1 MNRLENE
8 PSPYLRLHA
17 KNPIDW
23 YPWGQEALKKAKKDN
38 YPIFLSI
45 GYSTCHWCHVMNKE
59 TFADQLVAKV
69 LNDNFV
75 AIKVDREQHPDVDEF
90 YMDACVKMTGSG
102 GWPLNIFLTPELK
115 PFFAGS
121 YFPKED
127 GLRNIGFI
135 SLLKR
140 IKWLWENDRQSLVV
154 GSENLLK
161 DLPDYYS
168 QALFNRSLL
177 ENQLS
182 DLKTRYD
189 TKNSGFLP
197 APKFPQLHTL
207 LFVLDQG
214 YVLKDKVAIEM
225 ANNTLKSLLAK
236 GCYDQ
241 VGGGIFRYSTDSSY
255 KIPHFEKMLYDNAFL
270 IYTLAE
276 FYRVTKELYY
286 EKKALEILTYLE
298 DRLQDKSGGFYTAE
312 DADTSEG
319 EGCYYLFSKIEIKS
333 ILNESEFEF
342 LSQYYQIEKKG
353 NFKGK
358 IHLYPKDQ
366 ESFRLLVV
374 DQELNLK
381 LTPIFN
387 KLKNWREKA
396 KTKPFVDTKIL
407 VFANGLL
414 LAALSKASLWG
425 KAFAN
430 KATRLFNYLGQ
441 YAKLK
446 PLPGAI
452 YDRVISQGHLAD
464 YAFLAFGFLEY
475 GLAFSNTKAIELAED
490 LTRQAEQIFFD
501 QDQGG
506 FFSISKET
514 ILPRRPKSYFEGA
527 LPGGNSVMSYNL
539 YRLLQLTGEEKYR
552 LILEATL
559 NGAAGILSTYSTAA
573 PFLTMVGSWYL
584 DSFYKMV
591 LTYSPESQEDSKE
604 ISLKV
609 KQEYLRGNI
618 FWIASEN
625 NNYLKLTPGKNTEG
639 LNLYLC
645 QGDRCES
652 KITGKDKI
660 LAKIATII
668 R

>member
-1 MNRLENE
+1 MNRLKDE

-17 KNPIDW
+17 QNPIDW
-23 YPWGQEALKKAKKDN
+23 YPWGQEALQKAKRDN
-38 YPIFLSI
+38 SPIFLSI
-45 GYSTCHWCHVMNKE
+45 GYSTCHWCHVMNRE
-59 TFADQLVAKV
+59 TFADQQVGKL
-69 LNDNFV
+69 LNDNFI

-90 YMDACVKMTGSG
+90 YMDASVKITGSG
-102 GWPLNIFLTPELK
+102 GWPLNLFLAPDLK

-121 YFPKED
+121 YFPKDD

-154 GSENLLK
+154 GSEKLLK
-161 DLPDYYS
+161 DLPDSYS
-168 QALFNRSLL
+168 QALFNRSLI
-177 ENQLS
+177 ENQLW

-197 APKFPQLHTL
+197 SPKFPQLHTL

-214 YVLKDKVAIEM
+214 YALEDKVAIEM

-276 FYRVTKELYY
+276 FYRATKELYY
-286 EKKALEILTYLE
+286 KKKALEILTYLE

-319 EGCYYLFSKIEIKS
+319 EGGYYLFSEAEIKS
-333 ILNESEFEF
+333 ILSESE
-342 LSQYYQIEKKG
+342 LDLLRQYYQLEG
-353 NFKGK
+353 NFRGK
-358 IHLYPKDQ
+358 IYLYPKDS
-366 ESFRLLVV
+366 ESFELLVSN
-374 DQELNLK
+374 QKLNLQLK
-381 LTPIFN
+381 PILK
-387 KLKNWREKA
+387 KLKNWREA
-396 KTKPFVDTKIL
+396 EKTKPFVDTKIL

-414 LAALSKASLWG
+414 LAALSKASLW
-425 KAFAN
+425 KEAFAD
-430 KATRLFNYLGQ
+430 KATKLFNYLER
-441 YAKLK
+441 YAQIK

-452 YDRVISQGHLAD
+452 HGRVISQGHLDD

-475 GLAFSNTKAIELAED
+475 GLAFSNMKAIELAKD
-490 LTRQAEQIFFD
+490 LTRLAEQIFYD
-501 QDQGG
+501 PDRGG
-506 FFSISKET
+506 FFSVSKET
-514 ILPRRPKSYFEGA
+514 ILPKRAKNYFEGA
-527 LPGGNSVMSYNL
+527 LPGGNSIMSFNL
-539 YRLLQLTGEEKYR
+539 YRLMQLTGEEKYR
-552 LILEATL
+552 LALEATL
-559 NGAAGILSTYSTAA
+559 NGVAGVLSTYSTAT
-573 PFLTMVGSWYL
+573 PFLAMVGSWYL

-591 LTYSPESQEDSKE
+591 LTCGCQSEEDSKE
-604 ISLKV
+604 IELKL
-609 KQEYLRGNI
+609 KQEYLRGNL
-618 FWIASEN
+618 FWVASEN
-625 NNYLKLTPGKNTEG
+625 NNYLKLEPGKNSEG

-652 KITGKDKI
+652 IITGKDKI
-660 LAKIATII
+660 LAKIAAILS
-668 R
+668 

>member
-312 DADTSEG
+312 DADTFEG

-342 LSQYYQIEKKG
+342 LSQYYQIEKKVTL
-353 NFKGK
+353 KGK
-358 IHLYPKDQ
+358 SIYIQRIKN
-366 ESFRLLVV
+366 LL
-374 DQELNLK
+374 
-381 LTPIFN
+381 
-387 KLKNWREKA
+387 
-396 KTKPFVDTKIL
+396 
-407 VFANGLL
+407 G
-414 LAALSKASLWG
+414 
-425 KAFAN
+425 
-430 KATRLFNYLGQ
+430 Y
-441 YAKLK
+441 
-446 PLPGAI
+446 
-452 YDRVISQGHLAD
+452 
-464 YAFLAFGFLEY
+464 
-475 GLAFSNTKAIELAED
+475 
-490 LTRQAEQIFFD
+490 
-501 QDQGG
+501 
-506 FFSISKET
+506 
-514 ILPRRPKSYFEGA
+514 
-527 LPGGNSVMSYNL
+527 
-539 YRLLQLTGEEKYR
+539 
-552 LILEATL
+552 
-559 NGAAGILSTYSTAA
+559 
-573 PFLTMVGSWYL
+573 
-584 DSFYKMV
+584 
-591 LTYSPESQEDSKE
+591 
-604 ISLKV
+604 
-609 KQEYLRGNI
+609 
-618 FWIASEN
+618 
-625 NNYLKLTPGKNTEG
+625 
-639 LNLYLC
+639 
-645 QGDRCES
+645 
-652 KITGKDKI
+652 
-660 LAKIATII
+660 
-668 R
+668 